1 MFFSL
6 LLLGGFRGSLAMIAL
21 FMLMSLLTADLVIGV
36 TWFFSDGA
44 NVVGIPPGDYTLPL
58 LLITIIIIIDS
69 LAVFLVTRHIKQNNS
84 ESNLRS

>member
-58 LLITIIIIIDS
+58 LLITIIIIDS